1 MSRIEQFRRQ
11 VEGAFQNNKGSK
23 KNTFKS
29 ITAMILFG
37 AIILV
42 FVLFGVG
49 SRLSGAGAG
58 GSAARVNKTMIPIS
72 DLSSEVA
79 RLEQMYAPLFGG
91 SGMGDAQRQFLRQQA
106 LESLISQELIYQ
118 GARREGVLATDT
130 EIQDILVKEIPAF
143 QREGRFNRDLY
154 FAVLQANHLNPSD
167 FEEKI
172 RKEKAIQRT
181 RQLFEVTARP
191 LDLEVQKIQTL
202 REHQLNVSFVRLDK
216 DVITKNIKV
225 SEAQAQAKLA
235 DAEFMKRVE
244 ADYKAN
250 KAEYSIPEEVHAQ
263 HILIKIDAKT
273 SETDALNKINE
284 LKKRAEKEDFAK
296 LAKENSQDEGSKAQ
310 NGDLGFF
317 GKGRMVPEFDAAAF
331 SQTVGVVGAPVK
343 TQFGYHLIKVLEKHQ
358 AQDKTLDQV
367 KLSIAQ
373 KNIAS
378 DLFEEDIKQL
388 DTALSQKNKEQV
400 EALLKKLNANWDE
413 TGFFDLSVDVVPK
426 LGSQQASSEAFRLT
440 AAEPY
445 SSHIVRDGAQKF
457 VLKWKADKK
466 DTAFQPDGQIA
477 SLSKE
482 RMSELFGSWV
492 EQLKKTAQIDRN
504 NQLLAK

>member
-11 VEGAFQNNKGSK
+11 VEGAFQNNKGTK
-23 KNTFKS
+23 KSTFKS
-29 ITAMILFG
+29 IIAMVLFG

-49 SRLSGAGAG
+49 SRISGGAG
-58 GSAARVNKTMIPIS
+58 GSAAQVNQAMIPIA

-79 RLEQMYAPLFGG
+79 RLEQMYAPMFGG

-106 LESLISQELIYQ
+106 LESLISQELISQ
-118 GARREGVLATDT
+118 GAKREGVLTTDA
-130 EIQDILVKEIPAF
+130 EIQEILVKEIPAF
-143 QREGRFNRDLY
+143 QRDGRFNRDLY
-154 FAVLQANHLNPSD
+154 FAVLQANHLNAAD

-172 RKEKAIQRT
+172 RKEKAIQRA

-191 LDLEVQKIQTL
+191 LDLEIQKIQAL

-216 DVITKNIKV
+216 ETVTKNIKV
-225 SEAQAQAKLA
+225 SEADAQAKLA

-244 ADYKAN
+244 ADFKAN
-250 KAEYSIPEEVHAQ
+250 KVEYSIPEEVRAQ
-263 HILIKIDAKT
+263 HILIKVDDKT
-273 SETDALNKINE
+273 TETDALNKINE

-296 LAKENSQDEGSKAQ
+296 LAKEFSQDEGSKVK

-331 SQTVGVVGAPVK
+331 SQSIGEIGAPVK

-358 AQDKTLDQV
+358 AQEKTLDQV
-367 KLSIAQ
+367 KVSIAQ

-388 DTALSQKNKEQV
+388 DNALSQKNKDQV
-400 EALLKKLNANWDE
+400 EALIKKMNANWEE

-440 AAEPY
+440 SADPY
-445 SSHIVRDGAQKF
+445 GSKIVRDGAQKF

-466 DTAFQPDGQIA
+466 DASFQPEGQVA

-482 RMSELFGSWV
+482 RMSELFGAWV
-492 EQLKKTAQIDRN
+492 EQLKKSAHIERN
-504 NQLLAK
+504 NQLFAK